1 MKKRSKCNPCFVTGI
16 VPLIHSC
23 SSPAV
28 IAFMVFFFPMED
40 LKLTA
45 EFVNI
50 DDVFFWRMEFMML
63 ALCDLLGWRSDPFNR

>member
-1 MKKRSKCNPCFVTGI
+1 MFCDWNCSVINTFLFIASSYCFHGV
-16 VPLIHSC
+16 
-23 SSPAV
+23 
-28 IAFMVFFFPMED
+28 FFPMED

-63 ALCDLLGWRSDPFNR
+63 ALCDLFGMAK

>member
-1 MKKRSKCNPCFVTGI
+1 MKKRSKCNPCFV
-16 VPLIHSC
+16 PLIIHSC

-28 IAFMVFFFPMED
+28 IAFMVFFFPMDD

-50 DDVFFWRMEFMML
+50 DDVFFLRMEFMML
-63 ALCDLLGWRSDPFNR
+63 TLCDLFGMAK